1 MLLIVYKFDE
11 FKSGENQLYKIV
23 TFSLFIQYMQK
34 FTLRRNIKQIGCLS
48 GFFIFIS
55 FFTFFRFILL
65 PWFFALRISF
75 FHLLFSFHYLSL
87 NNQDITHF
95 SPSFSFISFSFSPIL
110 SLNFCLLP
118 FQSRTSIFFFF
129 FFTIF
134 FNIQNS
140 FLFSH
145 FYPFPAFFFLSYF
158 SFAFFFLFSLPLPF
172 LVHVYNGR
180 VTRAETNSRNARYL
194 LELLSLVKDW
204 HSKLDNSLPSTPFP
218 QRGSRENVRERTRE
232 I

>member
-1 MLLIVYKFDE
+1 MLLIVYKFGE

-34 FTLRRNIKQIGCLS
+34 FTLRRNIKRIGCLS

-65 PWFFALRISF
+65 PWFFVLRISF

-129 FFTIF
+129 LLYSSISKILSFSHTSIPFLLF
-134 FNIQNS
+134 SS
-140 FLFSH
+140 FLI
-145 FYPFPAFFFLSYF
+145 FLSLSF
-158 SFAFFFLFSLPLPF
+158 SFSVF
-172 LVHVYNGR
+172 
-180 VTRAETNSRNARYL
+180 
-194 LELLSLVKDW
+194 LSLSWFTFTMDA
-204 HSKLDNSLPSTPFP
+204 
-218 QRGSRENVRERTRE
+218 
-232 I
+232 

>member
-1 MLLIVYKFDE
+1 MLLIVYKFGE

-34 FTLRRNIKQIGCLS
+34 FTLRRNIKRIGCLS

-65 PWFFALRISF
+65 PWFYAIRISF

-129 FFTIF
+129 FTIF

-158 SFAFFFLFSLPLPF
+158 SIVSFSFSLF
-172 LVHVYNGR
+172 
-180 VTRAETNSRNARYL
+180 
-194 LELLSLVKDW
+194 LSLSWFTFTMDA
-204 HSKLDNSLPSTPFP
+204 
-218 QRGSRENVRERTRE
+218 
-232 I
+232 

>member
-65 PWFFALRISF
+65 PWFYAIRISF
-75 FHLLFSFHYLSL
+75 FHLLLSFHYLSL

-118 FQSRTSIFFFF
+118 FQSRTSIFFFLLYSSISKILSF
-129 FFTIF
+129 SHTSILFLPFSSFLIF
-134 FNIQNS
+134 LS
-140 FLFSH
+140 FLF
-145 FYPFPAFFFLSYF
+145 PFLS
-158 SFAFFFLFSLPLPF
+158 SSPF
-172 LVHVYNGR
+172 LGSR
-180 VTRAETNSRNARYL
+180 LQWTRNTSRN
-194 LELLSLVKDW
+194 
-204 HSKLDNSLPSTPFP
+204 
-218 QRGSRENVRERTRE
+218 
-232 I
+232 

>member
-1 MLLIVYKFDE
+1 MLLIVYKFGE

-34 FTLRRNIKQIGCLS
+34 FTLRRNIKRIGCLS

-65 PWFFALRISF
+65 PWFFVLRISF

-129 FFTIF
+129 YYILQYPKFFPFLTLLSLSCF
-134 FNIQNS
+134 F
-140 FLFSH
+140 
-145 FYPFPAFFFLSYF
+145 
-158 SFAFFFLFSLPLPF
+158 LPF
-172 LVHVYNGR
+172 LFFFRFLFPFLSSSPFLGSR
-180 VTRAETNSRNARYL
+180 LQWTRNTSRN
-194 LELLSLVKDW
+194 
-204 HSKLDNSLPSTPFP
+204 
-218 QRGSRENVRERTRE
+218 
-232 I
+232 